1 LWEVAVRLIVAVF
14 AGAFFST
21 AAMAQTAAERTACMA
36 DFEKYCAG
44 VIPGGGRVIECL
56 AKQVDKLTPECRKV
70 VQSHAP
76 K

>member
-1 LWEVAVRLIVAVF
+1 
-14 AGAFFST
+14 
-21 AAMAQTAAERTACMA
+21 MAQTAAERTACMA